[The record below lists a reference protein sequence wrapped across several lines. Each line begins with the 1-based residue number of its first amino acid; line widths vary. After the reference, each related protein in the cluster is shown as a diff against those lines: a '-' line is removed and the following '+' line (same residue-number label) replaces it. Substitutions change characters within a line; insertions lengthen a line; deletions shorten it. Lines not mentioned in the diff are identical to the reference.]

1 MLFTISILCNVLS
14 SLSRSPLP
22 RLDPPWGPLC
32 THCSRDRRR
41 CSSCS
46 RRSLL
51 SRQRRSKSK
60 NRRTRSTGCYVSSR
74 RSSLLGHR
82 CLRHRRRLG
91 FCGMEAS
98 SVQEG
103 AVAVTTC
110 DCSKTLGLPN
120 AHTAK
125 NAFPEANTL
134 RGAPR
139 HFEESTAVVH
149 VFLPDIDSSV
159 FAGGGGAF
167 VTSKI

>member
-1 MLFTISILCNVLS
+1 MCFTISILCNVLS
-14 SLSRSPLP
+14 FLSRSPLP
-22 RLDPPWGPLC
+22 RPDPPWGPLC

-98 SVQEG
+98 SGQEG
-103 AVAVTTC
+103 AV
-110 DCSKTLGLPN
+110 SPIS
-120 AHTAK
+120 HTAE

-149 VFLPDIDSSV
+149 VFLPDIDSAV
-159 FAGGGGAF
+159 VAGGGGAF